1 MPLINVISSDSVPE
15 MVPNPLHKDSSQPSS
30 SSDLPSHLNTATA
43 ITTSLPSHH
52 IDEWEALLSRTS
64 PHYALSANHHHTH
77 TITVLELI
85 DSGREQLCYWAYSV
99 LDHYSLDRSLA
110 AIAFSMFD
118 RYILLHKDEA
128 SAMDH
133 MELVALTCVYIAA
146 KVHSTNGK
154 FPLNMLAKLAG
165 NEVGRFTVEQ
175 IEAVELSICT
185 ALDWRVNPTTPFLFL
200 DVAFDLLEENYFNS
214 IIILPINSEES
225 QEEAVT
231 MELLTSMKEMTSFLA
246 EMSVIDIYSASVS
259 PASIAGGALLVAME
273 ELSAPSSMRSLLLQQ
288 LRLDPVETEQCAHR
302 LSGLFTSWKEG
313 EVSKMRD
320 DSSSGSRSPTGVRL
334 SHDDNAAAA
343 ALVSP
348 QEVGGANNLKEAFE
362 ETLHEGD
369 AAFASAPL
377 LDEGDTHANSTAAAN
392 ASAPVFYEDKE
403 GIMVQGEAKRRKIQ
417 ATSFM

>member
-1 MPLINVISSDSVPE
+1 
-15 MVPNPLHKDSSQPSS
+15 
-30 SSDLPSHLNTATA
+30 
-43 ITTSLPSHH
+43 
-52 IDEWEALLSRTS
+52 
-64 PHYALSANHHHTH
+64 
-77 TITVLELI
+77 
-85 DSGREQLCYWAYSV
+85 
-99 LDHYSLDRSLA
+99 
-110 AIAFSMFD
+110 
-118 RYILLHKDEA
+118 
-128 SAMDH
+128 

-200 DVAFDLLEENYFNS
+200 DVAFDLLEENFNS

-225 QEEAVT
+225 QVEAVS

-273 ELSAPSSMRSLLLQQ
+273 ELSAPSSMRCLLLQQ

-302 LSGLFTSWKEG
+302 LSGLFTSWKES

-348 QEVGGANNLKEAFE
+348 QEVGGANNLKDAFE
-362 ETLHEGD
+362 EILHEGD

-377 LDEGDTHANSTAAAN
+377 LDEGDTHANNSTATAN
-392 ASAPVFYEDKE
+392 ASAPLLHEDKE

>member
-1 MPLINVISSDSVPE
+1 
-15 MVPNPLHKDSSQPSS
+15 
-30 SSDLPSHLNTATA
+30 
-43 ITTSLPSHH
+43 
-52 IDEWEALLSRTS
+52 
-64 PHYALSANHHHTH
+64 
-77 TITVLELI
+77 
-85 DSGREQLCYWAYSV
+85 
-99 LDHYSLDRSLA
+99 
-110 AIAFSMFD
+110 
-118 RYILLHKDEA
+118 
-128 SAMDH
+128 
-133 MELVALTCVYIAA
+133 
-146 KVHSTNGK
+146 
-154 FPLNMLAKLAG
+154 
-165 NEVGRFTVEQ
+165 
-175 IEAVELSICT
+175 
-185 ALDWRVNPTTPFLFL
+185 
-200 DVAFDLLEENYFNS
+200 
-214 IIILPINSEES
+214 
-225 QEEAVT
+225 
-231 MELLTSMKEMTSFLA
+231 MKEMTSFLA

-334 SHDDNAAAA
+334 SHDDNAAA
-343 ALVSP
+343 LVSP

-377 LDEGDTHANSTAAAN
+377 LDEGDTHANNSTAAAN
-392 ASAPVFYEDKE
+392 ASAPLLREDKE